1 MVHSGYEA
9 SAVDF
14 TFGSLRGLWESARA
28 MFFDRHPD
36 AEALEILKE
45 PARPLFT
52 PDKLVQ
58 LEGHKT
64 GVKQ

>member
-14 TFGSLRGLWESARA
+14 TFGSLRGLWRAPA

-45 PARPLFT
+45 PARLLSPPT
-52 PDKLVQ
+52 S
-58 LEGHKT
+58 
-64 GVKQ
+64 

>member
-1 MVHSGYEA
+1 
-9 SAVDF
+9 
-14 TFGSLRGLWESARA
+14 